1 MVNDVRAFAAA
12 EVLRINHSPPN
23 HRPNP
28 TQVRRINSKEAGKQR
43 LRAVIDSR
51 NNLHIIQHLE
61 QYTNDFK
68 VKNENK

>member
-12 EVLRINHSPPN
+12 EVRRINHSPPN
-23 HRPNP
+23 HRPNQ

-43 LRAVIDSR
+43 LREVIDSR

-68 VKNENK
+68 VKNVNK